1 MTTRSRRPTSSTPR
15 PGRNAAERGPLPKS
29 FHDEPVGPR
38 RRCESKIQ
46 AAPRIERLTLKRSPP
61 SGRDAISL
69 PTDKTLPT
77 PDPRERQLIQT
88 YGPGRFR
95 ISDVD
100 HQGAVLVL
108 PHRTLAWAVT
118 AAVDIAADNITAV
131 LETVPA
137 IEVLLVGCGPRA
149 SFLPPSKRD
158 AFKAYGMVL
167 EVMDTG
173 AACRTYN
180 VLLAE
185 GRRVAAAL
193 LPV

>member
-1 MTTRSRRPTSSTPR
+1 MP
-15 PGRNAAERGPLPKS
+15 E
-29 FHDEPVGPR
+29 
-38 RRCESKIQ
+38 
-46 AAPRIERLTLKRSPP
+46 
-61 SGRDAISL
+61 

-100 HQGAVLVL
+100 HTGAVLVL
-108 PHRTLAWAVT
+108 PQRTTPWSVAT
-118 AAVDIAADNITAV
+118 ADEIAADNLGPIIEATPAV
-131 LETVPA
+131 
-137 IEVLLVGCGPRA
+137 EVLVVGCGARA
-149 SFLPPSKRD
+149 SFIPPSRRSELR
-158 AFKAYGMVL
+158 AYGLVL

-193 LPV
+193 LPL

>member
-1 MTTRSRRPTSSTPR
+1 M
-15 PGRNAAERGPLPKS
+15 
-29 FHDEPVGPR
+29 
-38 RRCESKIQ
+38 
-46 AAPRIERLTLKRSPP
+46 
-61 SGRDAISL
+61 SL

-77 PDPRERQLIQT
+77 PDPRDRQLIQT
-88 YGPGRFR
+88 YGPGHFR

-108 PHRTLAWAVT
+108 PQRTIAWTVG
-118 AAVDIAADNITAV
+118 AAIDIAPGNLA
-131 LETVPA
+131 A
-137 IEVLLVGCGPRA
+137 IIEATPPVEVLVVGCGA
-149 SFLPPSKRD
+149 KAAFIPPSKRNEL
-158 AFKAYGMVL
+158 KAHGLVL

-193 LPV
+193 IPV

>member
-1 MTTRSRRPTSSTPR
+1 M
-15 PGRNAAERGPLPKS
+15 
-29 FHDEPVGPR
+29 
-38 RRCESKIQ
+38 
-46 AAPRIERLTLKRSPP
+46 
-61 SGRDAISL
+61 SL
-69 PTDKTLPT
+69 PSDKTLPT

-100 HQGAVLVL
+100 HHGAVLVL
-108 PHRTLAWAVT
+108 PQRTVAWTAA
-118 AAVDIAADNITAV
+118 AAVDIAPDNLAAV
-131 LETVPA
+131 IEAAPPV
-137 IEVLLVGCGPRA
+137 EVLVVGCGAKA
-149 SFLPPSKRD
+149 SFITPSKRN
-158 AFKAYGMVL
+158 ALKAHGIVL

-193 LPV
+193 MPV

>member
-1 MTTRSRRPTSSTPR
+1 M
-15 PGRNAAERGPLPKS
+15 
-29 FHDEPVGPR
+29 
-38 RRCESKIQ
+38 
-46 AAPRIERLTLKRSPP
+46 
-61 SGRDAISL
+61 SL

-77 PDPRERQLIQT
+77 PDPRDRQLIQT

-100 HQGAVLVL
+100 HEGAVLVL
-108 PHRTLAWAVT
+108 PQRTVPWAVAAAADIAPDNV
-118 AAVDIAADNITAV
+118 AAVIEATPAV
-131 LETVPA
+131 
-137 IEVLLVGCGPRA
+137 EVLLVGCGAKA
-149 SFLPPSKRD
+149 SFIPPPKRN
-158 AFKAYGMVL
+158 ALKAHGIVL

-193 LPV
+193 VPV

>member
-1 MTTRSRRPTSSTPR
+1 M
-15 PGRNAAERGPLPKS
+15 
-29 FHDEPVGPR
+29 
-38 RRCESKIQ
+38 
-46 AAPRIERLTLKRSPP
+46 
-61 SGRDAISL
+61 SL

-77 PDPRERQLIQT
+77 PDPSDRQLIQT

-100 HQGAVLVL
+100 HEGAVLVL
-108 PHRTLAWAVT
+108 PHRTTAWGVTT
-118 AAVDIAADNITAV
+118 AADIAPDNIAAV
-131 LETVPA
+131 IESEPA
-137 IEVLLVGCGPRA
+137 VEVLLVGCGTRA
-149 SFLPPSKRD
+149 TFIPPSRR
-158 AFKAYGMVL
+158 AALKAHGITL

-193 LPV
+193 VPV

>member
-1 MTTRSRRPTSSTPR
+1 M
-15 PGRNAAERGPLPKS
+15 
-29 FHDEPVGPR
+29 
-38 RRCESKIQ
+38 
-46 AAPRIERLTLKRSPP
+46 
-61 SGRDAISL
+61 SL

-100 HQGAVLVL
+100 HAGAVLVL
-108 PHRTLAWAVT
+108 PQRTVAWAV
-118 AAVDIAADNITAV
+118 AAAADIAPSNLAPVIDAA
-131 LETVPA
+131 PA
-137 IEVLLVGCGPRA
+137 IEVLVVGCGVKA
-149 SFLPPSKRD
+149 SFIPPGKR
-158 AFKAYGMVL
+158 AELKVHGIVL

-193 LPV
+193 VPV

>member
-1 MTTRSRRPTSSTPR
+1 M
-15 PGRNAAERGPLPKS
+15 
-29 FHDEPVGPR
+29 
-38 RRCESKIQ
+38 
-46 AAPRIERLTLKRSPP
+46 
-61 SGRDAISL
+61 SL

-100 HQGAVLVL
+100 YDGAVLVL
-108 PHRTLAWAVT
+108 PQRTEAWAVAAAT
-118 AAVDIAADNITAV
+118 DIAPDNLAAVIAAT
-131 LETVPA
+131 PA
-137 IEVLLVGCGPRA
+137 IEVLVLGCGSKA
-149 SFLPPSKRD
+149 SFIPPSRR
-158 AFKAYGMVL
+158 AALKAHGIVL

-193 LPV
+193 VPV

>member
-1 MTTRSRRPTSSTPR
+1 M
-15 PGRNAAERGPLPKS
+15 
-29 FHDEPVGPR
+29 
-38 RRCESKIQ
+38 
-46 AAPRIERLTLKRSPP
+46 
-61 SGRDAISL
+61 SL

-100 HQGAVLVL
+100 HTGAVLVL
-108 PHRTLAWAVT
+108 PQRTVAWAVT
-118 AAVDIAADNITAV
+118 AAVDIAPDNLAAV
-131 LETVPA
+131 IEASPA
-137 IEVLLVGCGPRA
+137 IEVLVLGCGAKA
-149 SFLPPSKRD
+149 SFIPPARR
-158 AFKAYGMVL
+158 AALRAHGIAL

-193 LPV
+193 VPV

>member
-1 MTTRSRRPTSSTPR
+1 M
-15 PGRNAAERGPLPKS
+15 
-29 FHDEPVGPR
+29 
-38 RRCESKIQ
+38 
-46 AAPRIERLTLKRSPP
+46 
-61 SGRDAISL
+61 SL

-88 YGPGRFR
+88 YGPGHFR

-108 PHRTLAWAVT
+108 PHRTTAWAV
-118 AAVDIAADNITAV
+118 AAATDIAPDNVAAIIEASPAV
-131 LETVPA
+131 
-137 IEVLLVGCGPRA
+137 EVLVVGCGTKA
-149 SFLPPSKRD
+149 AFIPPSRRSALKTH
-158 AFKAYGMVL
+158 GLVL

-193 LPV
+193 IPV

>member
-1 MTTRSRRPTSSTPR
+1 M
-15 PGRNAAERGPLPKS
+15 
-29 FHDEPVGPR
+29 
-38 RRCESKIQ
+38 
-46 AAPRIERLTLKRSPP
+46 
-61 SGRDAISL
+61 SL

-100 HQGAVLVL
+100 HAGAVLVL
-108 PHRTLAWAVT
+108 PQRTLAWPVT
-118 AAVDIAADNITAV
+118 AAAEIAPDNLAAV
-131 LETVPA
+131 
-137 IEVLLVGCGPRA
+137 IEVTPPVEVLVVGCGARA
-149 SFLPPSKRD
+149 TFIPPSRRS
-158 AFKAYGMVL
+158 ALKAHGIAL

-193 LPV
+193 VPV

>member
-1 MTTRSRRPTSSTPR
+1 M
-15 PGRNAAERGPLPKS
+15 
-29 FHDEPVGPR
+29 PV
-38 RRCESKIQ
+38 
-46 AAPRIERLTLKRSPP
+46 
-61 SGRDAISL
+61 

-100 HQGAVLVL
+100 HTGAVLVL
-108 PHRTLAWAVT
+108 PQRTAPWAVAT
-118 AAVDIAADNITAV
+118 ADEIAADNLGPVIEATPAV
-131 LETVPA
+131 
-137 IEVLLVGCGPRA
+137 EVLVVGCGARA
-149 SFLPPSKRD
+149 SFIPPSRRSELR
-158 AFKAYGMVL
+158 AYGLVL

-193 LPV
+193 LPL

>member
-1 MTTRSRRPTSSTPR
+1 M
-15 PGRNAAERGPLPKS
+15 
-29 FHDEPVGPR
+29 
-38 RRCESKIQ
+38 
-46 AAPRIERLTLKRSPP
+46 
-61 SGRDAISL
+61 SL

-88 YGPGRFR
+88 YGPGHFR

-108 PHRTLAWAVT
+108 PHHTTAWAVAAAT
-118 AAVDIAADNITAV
+118 DIAPDNLAAVIAASPPV
-131 LETVPA
+131 
-137 IEVLLVGCGPRA
+137 EVLVVGCGA
-149 SFLPPSKRD
+149 KAAFIPPSRRN
-158 AFKAYGMVL
+158 ALKAHGLVL

-193 LPV
+193 IPA